1 MELSE
6 AIERCRVDDVFLC
19 EGPRPPQKGSLALI
33 GHHLIFSPAAA
44 AAVPSS
50 SSASSPASLASP
62 GGVPAAVK
70 SGDNAND
77 TATTAAGSDQHEFW
91 LLHRAIDRVIV
102 EPISREPNPLRQQ
115 GAFLRLKCKNFMHL
129 CFEMNDLSDC
139 QAVARSIEKLS
150 NLHGVA
156 HDYPF
161 YYRCPFVVLDNGWEA
176 YSVEQLLF
184 ARLQL
189 HARDKWRISS
199 VNRGF
204 EVCAS
209 YSEFVV
215 VPKGI
220 GDDYLRI
227 SGTFRDGG
235 RFPVLSYYHRP
246 TRSCIVRCAQPLIGP
261 TNRRCKEDEV
271 ILNAFLSKFSKG
283 MIFDTRTKLVAQTSR
298 GKGGGC
304 ESQMYY
310 SQWKYV
316 YGNVSRIGTLRESLA
331 RLIDACIE
339 NHPDK
344 WLSRL
349 ANSGWLQYVVDAL
362 TAAAT
367 VAQVVHCMDE
377 EVPVLIHGGEGT
389 DATLLVSALAQLML
403 DPDARTVRGFQSLI
417 EHEWLMAGHPF
428 SLRCA
433 HSAFATGA
441 QTGPYE
447 APVFLCFLDC
457 VWQLMRQYPTC
468 MEFNERFLI
477 FLFEHA
483 YASEFGSFLGNN
495 ELEKKRLGVKDR
507 TVSLWSYVNHP
518 AALTDFISTLYEP
531 YALPLWPSVA
541 PQSIVLWERMYF
553 RWQRIWTDADRCQ
566 QMVDDCRQ
574 AEKELMMARHAML
587 AQKGC
592 HRPQAVTAP
601 AAAAA
606 EEHRSAA
613 PIHGEEHPLSISVCS
628 STITSSSVPSSAS
641 VSVPSSSA
649 AAVAASVDFHHHNH
663 QQHDDDGDQHNSGSK
678 VFRFDHHQH
687 NNRQQ
692 HIKAPPFALE
702 EVVKLDR
709 LNIRSPSSEEC
720 NDGDN
725 GHNDGQM
732 CHHQPHHRP
741 GGTIGWTAKQWR
753 HQQQQNGAS
762 GTDERNNNSSA
773 TSAMLDGAKQWLQ
786 RWGGGGGTPF
796 L

>member
-19 EGPRPPQKGSLALI
+19 EGPRPPQKGSLGLI
-33 GHHLIFSPAAA
+33 GHHLIFSPA
-44 AAVPSS
+44 PL
-50 SSASSPASLASP
+50 SPCL
-62 GGVPAAVK
+62 PAMD
-70 SGDNAND
+70 SGDGSPSA
-77 TATTAAGSDQHEFW
+77 ATAADAGGCGTDQHEFW

-102 EPISREPNPLRQQ
+102 EPISRDPNLRQQ

-129 CFEMNDLSDC
+129 CFELNALADC

-161 YYRCPFVVLDNGWEA
+161 YYRCPFTVLDNGWEA
-176 YSVEQLLF
+176 YSVEQQLF
-184 ARLQL
+184 AKLQM
-189 HARDKWRISS
+189 HTKDKWRISA

-209 YSEFVV
+209 YPELVV

-227 SGTFRDGG
+227 SATFRDGG

-246 TRSCIVRCAQPLIGP
+246 TRSCIVRCGQPLIGP

-316 YGNVSRIGTLRESLA
+316 YGNVSRISTLRESLA
-331 RLIDACIE
+331 RLIDACVE
-339 NHPDK
+339 NHADK

-349 ANSGWLQYVVDAL
+349 ANTGWLQYVVDAL

-377 EVPVLIHGGEGT
+377 GIGGEVPVLVHGGEGT
-389 DATLLVSALAQLML
+389 DSTLLVSALAQLLL
-403 DPDARTVRGFQSLI
+403 DPDARTIRGFQSLI

-433 HSAFATGA
+433 HSAFATGTL
-441 QTGPYE
+441 TGPNE
-447 APVFLCFLDC
+447 SPVFLCFLDC
-457 VWQLMRQYPTC
+457 VWQVMRQYPTSL
-468 MEFNERFLI
+468 EFNERFLI

-495 ELEKKRLGVKDR
+495 EQEKRRLGVKER

-518 AALTDFISTLYEP
+518 AALPDFISTLYEP
-531 YALPLWPSVA
+531 YAQPMWPSVA
-541 PQSIVLWERMYF
+541 PQSILLWERMYF
-553 RWQRIWTDADRCQ
+553 RWQRIWTDVDRCQ
-566 QMVDDCRQ
+566 QVVDECKRE
-574 AEKELMMARHAML
+574 EKELRARCLMMAQQQQRK
-587 AQKGC
+587 QQQC
-592 HRPQAVTAP
+592 HQQQHPPQQ
-601 AAAAA
+601 
-606 EEHRSAA
+606 
-613 PIHGEEHPLSISVCS
+613 GENSMSISVCS
-628 STITSSSVPSSAS
+628 TITSCSLPSSMAPTSSATVPSTSET
-641 VSVPSSSA
+641 VE
-649 AAVAASVDFHHHNH
+649 FHHPL
-663 QQHDDDGDQHNSGSK
+663 DDDQP
-678 VFRFDHHQH
+678 
-687 NNRQQ
+687 Q
-692 HIKAPPFALE
+692 HIKPPPFALD

-709 LNIRSPSSEEC
+709 LNIRAQSKEDD
-720 NDGDN
+720 DGDGERTDFDTLSMN
-725 GHNDGQM
+725 
-732 CHHQPHHRP
+732 HRP
-741 GGTIGWTAKQWR
+741 GGAIGWTTKQWR
-753 HQQQQNGAS
+753 LKQQNGA
-762 GTDERNNNSSA
+762 GGGDDRNNNSGATITTAGGVVGSGASA
-773 TSAMLDGAKQWLQ
+773 VLDGAKQWLQ
-786 RWGGGGGTPF
+786 QRLGGGGGGTSF